1 MARKESD
8 RNETGKGRKS
18 AKAHWHCGQ
27 RATLGNVMKR
37 KLMFVCLR
45 MREVGQSSSSSLP
58 LHCLRAAP
66 GSIDSSALLAS
77 AVQIMRRLHREHG
90 RLL

>member
-8 RNETGKGRKS
+8 RSETGKGRKS
-18 AKAHWHCGQ
+18 AEAHWHCGQ
-27 RATLGNVMKR
+27 RATLGNGMKR

-45 MREVGQSSSSSLP
+45 VREMGQSPSNSLP
-58 LHCLRAAP
+58 PHCLRAAP
-66 GSIDSSALLAS
+66 GSINSSALLAS
-77 AVQIMRRLHREHG
+77 AVQIMRRLHREHS